1 LGNTVNLALWIV
13 QGLLALVYL
22 AAGGLKTVRPRE
34 QLVASGNRR
43 GLTLFELLTVTLFRG

>member
-1 LGNTVNLALWIV
+1 MNLALWIV